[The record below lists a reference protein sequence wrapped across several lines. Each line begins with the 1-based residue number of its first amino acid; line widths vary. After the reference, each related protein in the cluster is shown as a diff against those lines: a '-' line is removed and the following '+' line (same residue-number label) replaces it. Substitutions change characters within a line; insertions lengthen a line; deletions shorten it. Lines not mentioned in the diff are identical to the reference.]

1 MPPEAETPRR
11 ILIVEDENI
20 VRMHLK
26 LAVQQLGYA
35 VSGLASDSGEALRAA
50 EESAPHLV
58 LMDIR
63 LPGGRD
69 GIETARELKKQHD
82 VAVVFLTAYG
92 DDESIARA
100 QELGAEGYIVKPF
113 STPQLRA
120 TLSSALLERDRR
132 RASSGER
139 PRFASHPGRRAA
151 QRFGAGTRLAIFS
164 HDTLGLGHLHR
175 SMNIARALTSKHPGL
190 SVLLLT
196 GSPAVHRYNL
206 PEGVDY
212 IKLPAVRKVAAEE
225 YQARSLGVS
234 GTGVL
239 EMRTNLILRSLQD
252 YSPDVL
258 LVDHA
263 PVGMKGEMRPALEWL
278 KRHRPGCVK
287 MLGLRDV
294 IDDAEYVRN
303 LWREQGTY
311 QVLEE
316 LYDRILVYGTRE
328 IYDATKEYAFP
339 SSLAAKTSFCN
350 YVREH
355 RPDGIEAEAA
365 AIATHGRRLVT
376 VTIGGGDG
384 GGETVIG
391 NYLAMLREFR
401 GQIDF
406 ESLILSGPFLPADL
420 HTRFTEE
427 IQGLPA
433 RLVDFVPSTSP
444 FLARADLVI
453 STCGY
458 NTMTQNLSFAR
469 RALIIPRVMHRQE
482 QWIRAKRFAD
492 LGFVDC
498 LHPEQTTPERLFERV
513 RAQLADPREP
523 LAEARAEHRIALDA
537 TDRIAELCGEL
548 EFA

>member
-1 MPPEAETPRR
+1 MPPELETPRR
-11 ILIVEDENI
+11 VLIVEDEHI

-35 VSGLASDSGEALRAA
+35 VSGLAANSNEALRAA
-50 EESAPHLV
+50 DQATPHVV

-69 GIETARELKKQHD
+69 GIDTARELKRQHD

-100 QELGAEGYIVKPF
+100 NELGADGYIVKPF

-120 TLSSALLERDRR
+120 TLASALRERDRR
-132 RASSGER
+132 REER
-139 PRFASHPGRRAA
+139 GDSPRIAPPPTRAA
-151 QRFGAGTRLAIFS
+151 PVPFGKGTRLALFS

-175 SMNIARALTSKHPGL
+175 SMNIARALTAQHPGL

-196 GSPAVHRYNL
+196 GSPAVHRYAL

-212 IKLPAVRKVAAEE
+212 IKLPAVKKVAAEE
-225 YQARSLGVS
+225 YEARSLGLD
-234 GTGVL
+234 GKGVL

-252 YSPDVL
+252 YAPDVL

-263 PVGMKGEMRPALEWL
+263 PVGMKGEMRPTLEWL
-278 KRHRPGCVK
+278 TRQRPGCVK
-287 MLGLRDV
+287 VLGLRDV
-294 IDDAEYVRN
+294 IDDAEYVRG
-303 LWREQGTY
+303 LWRERGTY
-311 QVLEE
+311 DVLEK
-316 LYDRILVYGTRE
+316 LYDRVFVYGTRE
-328 IYDATKEYAFP
+328 IYDPTVEYGFP
-339 SSLAAKTSFCN
+339 AAVAAKTEFCN

-355 RPDGIEAEAA
+355 RPDGIDDEASRIEPHAKK
-365 AIATHGRRLVT
+365 LVT

-391 NYLAMLREFR
+391 NYLQMLRRFSGE
-401 GQIDF
+401 IDF
-406 ESLILSGPFLPADL
+406 ESVILSGPFLPADL
-420 HTRFTEE
+420 HRRFVEE

-458 NTMTQNLSFAR
+458 NTMTQNLSWAR
-469 RALIIPRVMHRQE
+469 RALIVPRVMHRQE

-498 LHPEQTTPERLFERV
+498 LHPDQTTPERLHERV
-513 RAQLADPREP
+513 RAALDDPREP
-523 LAEARAEHRIALDA
+523 LTAARADGRIALDG
-537 TDRIAELCGEL
+537 TDRIAKLLGEFV
-548 EFA
+548 FA